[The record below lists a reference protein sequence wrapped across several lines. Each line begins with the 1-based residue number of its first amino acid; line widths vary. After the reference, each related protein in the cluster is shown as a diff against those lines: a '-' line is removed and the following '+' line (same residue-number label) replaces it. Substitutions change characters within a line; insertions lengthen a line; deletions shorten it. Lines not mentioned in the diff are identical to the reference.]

1 MGPAARG
8 GKVLR
13 PGFAGAVDGAVKTL
27 SDIALDEI
35 PRISTGTGELDL
47 VLGGGLVP
55 GSAILVGGEPGAG
68 KSTLLHLIAG
78 LDAATEGTI
87 DFEGSA
93 IQDLDKSA
101 LNQMRNEKIGLV
113 FQFHNLLPELTA
125 LENVLLP
132 RWIGKKMDDAAEKD
146 ALEKLA
152 FLGIVDRAHHLPNEL
167 SGGEQQRV
175 AIARALINNPSIL
188 LADEPTGNLDSANAS
203 AVHELLVQLNEEFG
217 QTVVVVTHNDQ
228 LAALGKKQWVMT
240 DGLLKD

>member
-1 MGPAARG
+1 MIALKGIKKSYG
-8 GKVLR
+8 TTEVLR
-13 PGFAGAVDGAVKTL
+13 GIDAT
-27 SDIALDEI
+27 IA
-35 PRISTGTGELDL
+35 TGDF
-47 VLGGGLVP
+47 V
-55 GSAILVGGEPGAG
+55 SIVGPSGAG

-78 LDAATEGTI
+78 LDAATEGSI
-87 DFEGSA
+87 DFEGRA

-152 FLGIVDRAHHLPNEL
+152 FLGIADRAHHLPNEL

>member
-1 MGPAARG
+1 MIALQGIKKSYG
-8 GKVLR
+8 TTEVLR
-13 PGFAGAVDGAVKTL
+13 GIDAT
-27 SDIALDEI
+27 IA
-35 PRISTGTGELDL
+35 TGDF
-47 VLGGGLVP
+47 V
-55 GSAILVGGEPGAG
+55 SIVGPSGAG

-78 LDAATEGTI
+78 LDAATEGSI

-132 RWIGKKMDDAAEKD
+132 RWIGKKINDAAEKD

-152 FLGIVDRAHHLPNEL
+152 FLGIADRAHHLPNEL

>member
-1 MGPAARG
+1 MIALQGIKKSYG
-8 GKVLR
+8 TTEVLR
-13 PGFAGAVDGAVKTL
+13 GIDAT
-27 SDIALDEI
+27 IA
-35 PRISTGTGELDL
+35 TGDF
-47 VLGGGLVP
+47 V
-55 GSAILVGGEPGAG
+55 SIVGPSGAG

-78 LDAATEGTI
+78 LDAATEGSI

-152 FLGIVDRAHHLPNEL
+152 FLGIADRAHHLPNEL

-203 AVHELLVQLNEEFG
+203 AVHKLLVQLNEEFG

>member
-1 MGPAARG
+1 MIALQGIKKSYG
-8 GKVLR
+8 TTEVLR
-13 PGFAGAVDGAVKTL
+13 GIDAT
-27 SDIALDEI
+27 IA
-35 PRISTGTGELDL
+35 TGDF
-47 VLGGGLVP
+47 V
-55 GSAILVGGEPGAG
+55 SIVGPSGAG

-78 LDAATEGTI
+78 LDAATEGSI

-152 FLGIVDRAHHLPNEL
+152 FLGIADRAHHLPNEL

-175 AIARALINNPSIL
+175 AIARALINNPSML

-203 AVHELLVQLNEEFG
+203 AVHELFVQLNEEFG

>member
-1 MGPAARG
+1 MIALKGIRKSYG
-8 GKVLR
+8 TTEVLR
-13 PGFAGAVDGAVKTL
+13 GIDAT
-27 SDIALDEI
+27 IA
-35 PRISTGTGELDL
+35 TGDF
-47 VLGGGLVP
+47 V
-55 GSAILVGGEPGAG
+55 SIVGPSGAG

-78 LDAATEGTI
+78 LDAATEGSI

-132 RWIGKKMDDAAEKD
+132 RWIGKNIEDAAEKD

-152 FLGIVDRAHHLPNEL
+152 FLGIADRAHHLPNEL

>member
-1 MGPAARG
+1 MIALKGIKKSYGTTA
-8 GKVLR
+8 VLR
-13 PGFAGAVDGAVKTL
+13 GIDATIAAGDFV
-27 SDIALDEI
+27 SI
-35 PRISTGTGELDL
+35 
-47 VLGGGLVP
+47 
-55 GSAILVGGEPGAG
+55 VGPSGAG
-68 KSTLLHLIAG
+68 KSTLLHLIEG
-78 LDAATEGTI
+78 LDTATEGSI

-152 FLGIVDRAHHLPNEL
+152 FLGIADRAHHLPNEL

-175 AIARALINNPSIL
+175 AIARALINNPRIL